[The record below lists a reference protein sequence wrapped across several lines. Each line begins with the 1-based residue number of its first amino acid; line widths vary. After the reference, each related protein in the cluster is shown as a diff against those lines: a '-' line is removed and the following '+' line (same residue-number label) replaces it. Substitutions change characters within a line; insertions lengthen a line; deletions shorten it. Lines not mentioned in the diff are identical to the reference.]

1 MIIGP
6 WCSST
11 PPAGCD
17 CLCGG
22 WMSVFMQHC
31 VPVINIVI
39 TSAERVNQSVIMVS
53 VILHFAFI
61 FICFAVPKQQRESLD
76 QQAKEKQT
84 QSMA

>member
-6 WCSST
+6 WCSLT

-61 FICFAVPKQQRESLD
+61 CFAVPKQQRESLD